1 MNTPEMSAWYT
12 LTLKRLTHQTQNI
25 CNHTSDPLIT
35 QQKTNSWMDCHNL
48 LFIELP
54 PGGKNIAKGGLAKPF
69 AQVSPCKLGI
79 KNVLG
84 SWKCLIQR
92 EKQNQS
98 NRKKIPLCGSNLP
111 CYIHFWILTLLKET
125 VFFTYRAVEKNT
137 AYSWYM
143 CLCFSPQYD
152 FSSKVFVWMLCFW
165 ISTFPP
171 APK

>member
-35 QQKTNSWMDCHNL
+35 QQKTNSWMDCDNL

-54 PGGKNIAKGGLAKPF
+54 PGGENIAKGGLAKSF
-69 AQVSPCKLGI
+69 AQVQTWM

-98 NRKKIPLCGSNLP
+98 NRKKNPTLWIKPTVLHSFLNPYTVKGNCIFPHIEQLKKTQHIPDTCV
-111 CYIHFWILTLLKET
+111 C
-125 VFFTYRAVEKNT
+125 V
-137 AYSWYM
+137 
-143 CLCFSPQYD
+143 
-152 FSSKVFVWMLCFW
+152 
-165 ISTFPP
+165 FPP
-171 APK
+171 KLDAKDCIQ